1 MTATALINPP
11 LCPGLGAGGW
21 LGKESFHLGGMK
33 RPDLRVG
40 AGGGGQFYYC
50 NAGAVEGSWTFGLQ
64 RNVSLGLNGVQTHSS
79 QARV

>member
-11 LCPGLGAGGW
+11 ECPGLGTGGW
-21 LGKESFHLGGMK
+21 LGKESFQVGGMK

-40 AGGGGQFYYC
+40 AGAGGQFYYC
-50 NAGAVEGSWTFGLQ
+50 NAGAMEGSWSYSLH
-64 RNVSLGLNGVQTHSS
+64 RNVSLLLNGVQTHSS